1 MIIGNFKTHE
11 TVSYTVL
18 PLAINRHLNEGK
30 GEGLGEWCQP
40 TCESKPR
47 DFGRKVLST
56 TQAVLSLMSV
66 RIRRISPAYLQQI
79 NSIDFRGLLGCLC
92 IFQDFWFA

>member
-1 MIIGNFKTHE
+1 MQNVLLSTVNFVQVDQNDWLNVIIGNCKTHQ
-11 TVSYTVL
+11 TASYTVL

-40 TCESKPR
+40 TCKSKPS

-56 TQAVLSLMSV
+56 TQAVM
-66 RIRRISPAYLQQI
+66 Y
-79 NSIDFRGLLGCLC
+79 
-92 IFQDFWFA
+92 